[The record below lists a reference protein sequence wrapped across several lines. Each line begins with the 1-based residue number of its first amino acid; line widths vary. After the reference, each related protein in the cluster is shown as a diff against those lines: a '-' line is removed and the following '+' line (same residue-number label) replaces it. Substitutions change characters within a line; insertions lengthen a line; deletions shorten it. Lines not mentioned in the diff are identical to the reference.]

1 LSSID
6 SDEDSLLLSLPVVL
20 SSVSL
25 LLLLLLESSL
35 LSDELFDD
43 FVEDPVSVCDDLLLS
58 SSPLDVL
65 GSGSLLKIN

>member
-1 LSSID
+1 MRCC
-6 SDEDSLLLSLPVVL
+6 EPY
-20 SSVSL
+20 
-25 LLLLLLESSL
+25 LLLLESSL

-43 FVEDPVSVCDDLLLS
+43 FVEDPVSVFDELLLS

>member
-1 LSSID
+1 
-6 SDEDSLLLSLPVVL
+6 
-20 SSVSL
+20 
-25 LLLLLLESSL
+25 LLLESSL